1 MENEHELS
9 YETLTRVYLG
19 SYEHYK
25 GVGAEV
31 EHSKPG
37 FELQGSKMDHMGAKD
52 CCLMGLR
59 KKRCGA
65 SCNEGCMPLFIV
77 KKLEKNVKTNKSR
90 RRARIVILEDEDAK
104 EDSSKQGRK
113 IYEIDKDPT
122 TPLVQPEQDMEYD
135 FDVSTTEGFTTSSVP
150 ITTAKLE
157 ISTTNI
163 LVSTAGAVVTTV
175 SASISIVSPPSV
187 STAEDISGAETLFNE
202 EERQRLERQEEEKYD
217 LEKAVELQKQLDEK
231 EEVVAKVNQAHDIDW
246 SDPVVLRYHAVHNR
260 SFSIAEVRKN
270 IIDVINE
277 ILEEDFDSL
286 LDEGSKILY
295 FIKGTPLEDKIFAEF
310 DEFIAMNIKENT
322 EPKIN
327 EKIAFE
333 KITFDTD
340 YKIKKTLEPP
350 TDLELKPFHDHLEYA
365 FLEEP
370 SFLPVI
376 ISSQLSEQNK
386 DKLIFVLKRHKQTFA

>member
-1 MENEHELS
+1 AAKIPQSQCPTQPQVVDKATFTSVDVDAGGATTTNISLDADRVEVLENDLQ
-9 YETLTRVYLG
+9 ETKKVYSSALTKLI
-19 SYEHYK
+19 
-25 GVGAEV
+25 
-31 EHSKPG
+31 
-37 FELQGSKMDHMGAKD
+37 
-52 CCLMGLR
+52 LR
-59 KKRCGA
+59 
-65 SCNEGCMPLFIV
+65 V

-270 IIDVINE
+270 MCIYLKNQGGYKQSHFKGMSYEDMRPIFERVWDQNHAFVPKDFE
-277 ILEEDFDSL
+277 IEKEVMKRSGFDLQQESSKQVKEE
-286 LDEGSKILY
+286 
-295 FIKGTPLEDKIFAEF
+295 IF
-310 DEFIAMNIKENT
+310 
-322 EPKIN
+322 
-327 EKIAFE
+327 
-333 KITFDTD
+333 
-340 YKIKKTLEPP
+340 
-350 TDLELKPFHDHLEYA
+350 
-365 FLEEP
+365 
-370 SFLPVI
+370 
-376 ISSQLSEQNK
+376 
-386 DKLIFVLKRHKQTFA
+386 